1 MPRASVAAAATAHM
15 MPVRMSRVA
24 PNLPLTVLGH
34 GDVELVSRFR
44 CLPFMPGRSAEQAQT
59 PGSEMPSLPKPERV
73 QPFPAVPDR
82 LICQTEGMDEARAV
96 AVMAEAAAVLRNA
109 GARFA
114 YLYGSRAGGEYRPDS
129 DIDIAAY
136 FGGGQPPQAFDILL
150 PSRVDLLVLDHAPLE
165 LAGRVAV
172 RGRLLFEEDPVSR
185 VRWEATTRKIYFDE
199 LPRITRA
206 HREFA
211 AGVTDRQR

>member
-1 MPRASVAAAATAHM
+1 MTD
-15 MPVRMSRVA
+15 
-24 PNLPLTVLGH
+24 VL
-34 GDVELVSRFR
+34 
-44 CLPFMPGRSAEQAQT
+44 
-59 PGSEMPSLPKPERV
+59 K
-73 QPFPAVPDR
+73 
-82 LICQTEGMDEARAV
+82 ICQTGGMEEARAA
-96 AVMAEAAAVLRNA
+96 AVMAESVAVLRRA

-114 YLYGSRAGGEYRPDS
+114 YLHGSRARGQQRPDS

-136 FGGGQPPQAFDILL
+136 FGDQPPNAFDILV
-150 PSRVDLLVLDHAPLE
+150 PPGADLLVLDHAPLE

-172 RGRLLFEEDPVSR
+172 GGKLLFDDDPVGR

-211 AGVTDRQR
+211 ASVTGRHR

>member
-1 MPRASVAAAATAHM
+1 MISPSSLSVLRPRS
-15 MPVRMSRVA
+15 
-24 PNLPLTVLGH
+24 TVLAEIPYS
-34 GDVELVSRFR
+34 GDR
-44 CLPFMPGRSAEQAQT
+44 CV
-59 PGSEMPSLPKPERV
+59 MPSPIR
-73 QPFPAVPDR
+73 QSDR
-82 LICQTEGMDEARAV
+82 LAQSSPPLALVAGGQQTDILIICQTGGMEEARAA
-96 AVMAEAAAVLRNA
+96 AVMAESAAVLRTA

-114 YLYGSRAGGEYRPDS
+114 YLHGSRARARHRPDS

-136 FGGGQPPQAFDILL
+136 FGGQPPQAFDVLM
-150 PSRVDLLVLDHAPLE
+150 PSGVDLLVLNRASLE

-172 RGRLLFEEDPVSR
+172 DGKLLFDDDPVSR

-211 AGVTDRQR
+211 ASVTGRHGMRSPGAP